1 MPNKSKP
8 HKKNRTGIVRTSRD
22 IFNRTHSVKDLLG
35 RVTPVLTPIAKQ
47 RIQQKNWREWLDEHL
62 DPALAE
68 RLTGVVERE
77 GSLVIFTES
86 AGWSTRVRYAIADI
100 ETQVRERNPAIKT
113 ITVRVMPRKSE
124 SREP

>member
-8 HKKNRTGIVRTSRD
+8 HKKNRTVIVRTSRD

-47 RIQQKNWREWLDEHL
+47 RIQQKNWREWLDERL
-62 DPALAE
+62 DPSLAE
-68 RLTGVVERE
+68 RLTGVVERDD
-77 GSLVIFTES
+77 SLVIFTES